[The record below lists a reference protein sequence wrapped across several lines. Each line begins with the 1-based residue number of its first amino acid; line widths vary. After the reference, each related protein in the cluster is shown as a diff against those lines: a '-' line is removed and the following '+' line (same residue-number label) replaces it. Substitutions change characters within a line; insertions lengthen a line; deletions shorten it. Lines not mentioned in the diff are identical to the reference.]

1 MSLGKTEQEL
11 KRDLEGLALDL
22 KWSAVELK
30 TIARALKDSGQP
42 AQVQALQRMAEVF
55 ERGETRLA
63 LYANA
68 VSDGRL
74 GWTSAEHPLP
84 ETDRPS

>member
-30 TIARALKDSGQP
+30 TIARALKGSGQP

-63 LYANA
+63 LYASA

-74 GWTSAEHPLP
+74 GWVNTEQLPL
-84 ETDRPS
+84 EANLPS